1 MDFMY
6 ALIGGLIVGVLF
18 GFVLQRGRFCMNSAF
33 RDIILL
39 KEFKLAKAV
48 VIALITLMIGF
59 AIFAL
64 AGVIDLAPKPLKIW
78 GAVVGGLVF
87 GIGMVLAAGCASGTT
102 YRVGEGMMGSL
113 VAGFGLTLGALMTA
127 FGVLLPAKTAIQ
139 TTVIGTQLT
148 LFGEF
153 DAALTPIFMLILGIV
168 GAALTFYFWGLPALK
183 KRTEGKPLIKFD
195 NAVESIF
202 KKAYPWWVT
211 GIVIGIVGIIA
222 YVVSAFGDPL
232 PAGGVLGI
240 TGGWMDLSL
249 WLTTA
254 DAVAWAGFIIVG
266 LILGSFISAIIAGE
280 FKLRVPKEGLT
291 LLKQLIGGILM
302 GFGAVTAMGCNITNI
317 LGGVPQLSLHSII
330 TGACIMFGSWIMAY
344 LLFMRGDKD

>member
-1 MDFMY
+1 MEFMY
-6 ALIGGLIVGVLF
+6 ALIGGLIVGALF

-48 VIALITLMIGF
+48 VISLITLMIGF

-64 AGVIDLAPKPLKIW
+64 VGVIDLAPKPLKIW

-102 YRVGEGMMGSL
+102 YRVGEGMMGSV

-127 FGVLLPAKTAIQ
+127 SGVLSDAKVFLQ
-139 TTVIGTQLT
+139 QTVIGAGPALT

-153 DAALTPIFMLILGIV
+153 SALTPVFMLILGIV

-183 KRTEGKPLIKFD
+183 KRTEGEPLIKFD

-211 GIVIGIVGIIA
+211 GIVIGIIGTVA
-222 YVVSAFGDPL
+222 YIVAN
-232 PAGGVLGI
+232 GVLGI

-249 WLTTA
+249 WLTTGNT
-254 DAVAWAGFIIVG
+254 VVWSGFIIVG
-266 LILGSFISAIIAGE
+266 IILGAFLGAIISGE
-280 FKLRVPKEGLT
+280 FKIRVPKDGLT

-344 LLFMRGDKD
+344 LLFMRDTD

>member
-6 ALIGGLIVGVLF
+6 ALIGGLIVGALF

-59 AIFAL
+59 AIFAM
-64 AGVIDLAPKPLKIW
+64 AGVIALDPKPLKIW

-102 YRVGEGMMGSL
+102 YRVGEGMMGSV
-113 VAGFGLTLGALMTA
+113 VAGFGLTLGALMTK
-127 FGVLLPAKTAIQ
+127 FGVLNDAMKFLQ
-139 TTVIGTQLT
+139 TTVIGTKLT

-153 DAALTPIFMLILGIV
+153 GELTPIFMLILGIV

-183 KRTEGKPLIKFD
+183 NRKEGEPLIKFD

-211 GIVIGIVGIIA
+211 GIVIGIIGTAA
-222 YVVSAFGDPL
+222 YVVAN
-232 PAGGVLGI
+232 GVLGI

-254 DAVAWAGFIIVG
+254 DPVAWAGFIIVG
-266 LILGSFISAIIAGE
+266 IILGAFLGAIISGE
-280 FKLRVPKEGLT
+280 FKIRVPKDGLT

-344 LLFMRGDKD
+344 LLFMRDSD

>member
-1 MDFMY
+1 MEFMY

-59 AIFAL
+59 AIFAF
-64 AGVIDLAPKPLKIW
+64 AGVIHLAPKPLKIW

-102 YRVGEGMMGSL
+102 YRVGEGMIGSL
-113 VAGFGLTLGALMTA
+113 VAGIGLTFGALMTK
-127 FGVLLPAKTAIQ
+127 FGVLNDAMVFLQ
-139 TTVIGTQLT
+139 TTVIGTKLT

-153 DAALTPIFMLILGIV
+153 DVLLTPIFMLILGIV

-183 KRTEGKPLIKFD
+183 KRTEGEPLIKFD

-202 KKAYPWWVT
+202 QSSKK
-211 GIVIGIVGIIA
+211 
-222 YVVSAFGDPL
+222 
-232 PAGGVLGI
+232 
-240 TGGWMDLSL
+240 
-249 WLTTA
+249 
-254 DAVAWAGFIIVG
+254 
-266 LILGSFISAIIAGE
+266 LILG
-280 FKLRVPKEGLT
+280 GLLES
-291 LLKQLIGGILM
+291 LLG
-302 GFGAVTAMGCNITNI
+302 
-317 LGGVPQLSLHSII
+317 
-330 TGACIMFGSWIMAY
+330 
-344 LLFMRGDKD
+344 